1 MSMSLFDYQGG
12 WEEDENMHDAASREA
27 LEEAGV
33 KGILSVGFFS
43 VLGTALGLLLLHL
56 QLQACN

>member
-1 MSMSLFDYQGG
+1 MSLFDYQGG
-12 WEEDENMHDAASREA
+12 WEEDENMHDAARREA

-43 VLGTALGLLLLHL
+43 VLGTALGLLLLHF